1 MAAAFLGAPVRP
13 RVPQG
18 HGSGFAAIPL
28 LAAPVSGA
36 GEPEDTPPTPP
47 FLQKVH
53 SGRGTWIFFRGGE
66 GSGKP
71 WKSPFQ
77 KCRKKGEE
85 RDKGYLQITC
95 SAASLGTLR
104 CRTAAPSPPGCSGR
118 GARAG
123 RPRRGHRPPGSGAA
137 RGLNVPARP
146 GPAAAAEG
154 SPSRCDS

>member
-1 MAAAFLGAPVRP
+1 M
-13 RVPQG
+13 
-18 HGSGFAAIPL
+18 
-28 LAAPVSGA
+28 
-36 GEPEDTPPTPP
+36 D
-47 FLQKVH
+47 
-53 SGRGTWIFFRGGE
+53 FFFWGGGE

-123 RPRRGHRPPGSGAA
+123 RPRRGHRPGAQRPSTAGS
-137 RGLNVPARP
+137 R
-146 GPAAAAEG
+146 
-154 SPSRCDS
+154 SRCGGDPEQMRFLARA